1 MNESKLLKIL
11 PEYICTP
18 DGMEIDAQGNLVL
31 SCPNF
36 AEDDNSGIVVKI

>member
-18 DGMEIDAQGNLVL
+18 DGMEAALL
-31 SCPNF
+31 KELC
-36 AEDDNSGIVVKI
+36 E